1 MKTLKL
7 NEVLRVGPQA
17 GINALIRKRR
27 EWEKKGEGRGKRR
40 GGDRRG
46 EEKGGK
52 GFHVLL
58 FAFGKARHL
67 SVHQKNKLLSNIGPA
82 STLLLYFPTHR
93 ILNCNCGIVVIASQ
107 VD

>member
-1 MKTLKL
+1 MPLLEK
-7 NEVLRVGPQA
+7 G
-17 GINALIRKRR
+17 GGGKRR
-27 EWEKKGEGRGKRR
+27 GRGGGKRR
-40 GGDRRG
+40 GGDRRRK
-46 EEKGGK
+46 EKGGK

-67 SVHQKNKLLSNIGPA
+67 SVHHKNKLLSNIGPA
-82 STLLLYFPTHR
+82 STLLLYFPIHR